1 MRSLNSTF
9 LVLIPKVVGA
19 KNIKDFRLISL
30 VGSLY
35 KLIFKVLTTR
45 MSKVMGE
52 VIGKN
57 QNAFVESRQ
66 ILDAVMVDDQGN
78 QFFDCVEGEK

>member
-1 MRSLNSTF
+1 
-9 LVLIPKVVGA
+9 
-19 KNIKDFRLISL
+19 
-30 VGSLY
+30 
-35 KLIFKVLTTR
+35 